1 MFFFCVHLS
10 ILQRAPAASTK
21 YYEKYK
27 FGTLKWYILLLYWD
41 NVQIFELISYNIG
54 FWLILGCDHGFFL
67 WSSLGYM
74 LANQNQQ
81 NWYLSCNRQKKFI
94 SNVIYLGRFSISNHA
109 FTIKILMVGYILR
122 IDRATAEL
130 IIHLRD
136 GC

>member
-1 MFFFCVHLS
+1 MHIFKLY
-10 ILQRAPAASTK
+10 TK
-21 YYEKYK
+21 HYEKYSV
-27 FGTLKWYILLLYWD
+27 GTFKWYTLHLYWD

-54 FWLILGCDHGFFL
+54 FWLILGCDHGFFFVIF
-67 WSSLGYM
+67 LGIHAVTHNT

-81 NWYLSCNRQKKFI
+81 NWYWSCNRQKKLI
-94 SNVIYLGRFSISNHA
+94 SNVICLGRFSISNHA